1 MNGMTQSSVLLTISL
16 LVACSRGITEHS
28 PMASASTTP
37 VDAVN
42 TIPEPVKE
50 HVEAHDAPRI
60 SEVNLDDKLDEL
72 ERQIGST
79 K

>member
-16 LVACSRGITEHS
+16 LVACSREITEHG
-28 PMASASTTP
+28 PIASASTTP
-37 VDAVN
+37 VDAVT

-60 SEVNLDDKLDEL
+60 SEVNLDDKLYKL
-72 ERQIGST
+72 EQRIGST